1 MSSNRFL
8 AGELDISPELVQS
21 TLTLS
26 TEAIQFQHESPL
38 FKELTAEFA
47 KLTNKSSAQD
57 WYKSKICDIIKKHT
71 NISLRL
77 ELWEG
82 VLNAAMLTP
91 DITAQ
96 SIFSVSS
103 YEWDVGR
110 DGFKILKA
118 DVEKAGKVDL
128 KNGRVDGIFAKL
140 ESTLTIGTE
149 LRRPV
154 FKPEQAAAV
163 VLHEIGH
170 FFTVLEV
177 AAEIRT
183 TNIITHAIVSSV
195 LKTEDQAVKMELVQ
209 SGLKQLGINVDNK
222 DLETLAKA
230 AEDEKTFYV
239 AVMSEKISTASATG
253 NSYYD
258 TTSCEAA
265 ADQFA
270 ARHGAGAHL
279 VEFLS
284 LLYKESDDPAS
295 WGKAKFVAHSLC
307 RYVMWTAVSVWCF
320 PLAPVVLM
328 LWVLTVFSRSD
339 QGVYDSPKDR
349 IARVRRETVAAI
361 KDMNLPVGL
370 RKRYEADLA
379 SIEAQEAEFQNHE
392 AFTRKVYLFF
402 SKAGRTQKARMTMHQ
417 VLEELANNKLFSSA
431 NSLFSRAE

>member
-21 TLTLS
+21 ALTLS

-47 KLTNKSSAQD
+47 KLTNTSSAQD

-82 VLNAAMLTP
+82 VLSAAMLTP

-96 SIFSVSS
+96 SIFSVSM
-103 YEWDVGR
+103 YESDVGR

-118 DVEKAGKVDL
+118 NVEKAGKVDL
-128 KNGRVDGIFAKL
+128 KNGRVEGIFSKL
-140 ESTLTIGTE
+140 ESTLTVGTE
-149 LRRPV
+149 IRRPE

-163 VLHEIGH
+163 VLHEVGH
-170 FFTVLEV
+170 FFTTLEV

-195 LKTEDQAVKMELVQ
+195 LKSEDPAVKMELVHA
-209 SGLKQLGINVDNK
+209 GLKQLGINVDNK
-222 DLETLAKA
+222 DIESLTKA
-230 AEDEKTFYV
+230 AEDEKTFFV
-239 AVMSEKISTASATG
+239 AVMAEKISTASAMGT
-253 NSYYD
+253 NYYD
-258 TTSCEAA
+258 TASCEAA

-270 ARHGAGAHL
+270 ARHGAGVHL
-279 VEFLS
+279 AEFLS
-284 LLYKESDDPAS
+284 LMDKENDDPAT
-295 WGKAKFVAHSLC
+295 WGKLSYVAHSLC
-307 RYVMWTAVSVWCF
+307 RYVFWTAFSIVGW
-320 PLAPVVLM
+320 PLAPVILM
-328 LWVLTVFSRSD
+328 LWVLTVATSGD
-339 QGVYDSPKDR
+339 MGVYDTPKDR
-349 IARVRRETVAAI
+349 IARIRRETVAAI
-361 KDMNLPVGL
+361 KDMGLPVRL
-370 RKRYEADLA
+370 RKQYEADLA
-379 SIEAQEAEFQNHE
+379 SIEAREAELQNHE
-392 AFTRKVYLFF
+392 AFSRKVYLFF
-402 SKAGRTQKARMTMHQ
+402 SKAGRTQKARMSMHQ